1 MPDGQVGPSVSLKGA
16 FDNTEYS
23 VVQSVVS

>member
-1 MPDGQVGPSVSLKGA
+1 MPDGQVEPSVSLKGT

-23 VVQSVVS
+23 VVQSAVS